1 MKRIISAVIG
11 VLLILE
17 LSVLSMAQPAEE
29 IKESFIYIN
38 PLYEDIVTSEE
49 IQKNVSREEDEYLIN
64 SVGQEYVETYEEA
77 AEILRPQLIQR
88 KQSAVVYFKA
98 PSISKSDVIAI
109 FEKAVEHNGDPEA
122 GDSLKWSHGGYSC
135 SVGKRDYGSYVE
147 VRLTY
152 NVLYYTTAAQE
163 AELTYEVDRVLDSL
177 DIEGKDDYQK
187 VCAIYDYI
195 CDNITYDFD
204 NLHDEEYLLKYTAY
218 AAAINKTAVCQGY
231 ALLFY
236 RLALE
241 EGIDARLIAGTGN
254 NEAHGWNIV
263 KMGDYYYNLDSTWD
277 AVMAEYSYFL
287 LNEKNFTE
295 NGTNHLRYDEYNTVM
310 FHEQYPIGES
320 DYVYDPNDF
329 KEESAKGDLN
339 SDGEID
345 IEDAFMARLIAAKLV
360 VPTEDQKLAGDVDGD
375 GRITASDANYIRRY
389 VVGIISGFPA

>member
-49 IQKNVSREEDEYLIN
+49 IQKNVSREEDEYFIN

-98 PSISKSDVIAI
+98 PSISRSDVIAI

-163 AELTYEVDRVLDSL
+163 AELTDEVDRVLDSL

-254 NEAHGWNIV
+254 KEAHGWNIV

-277 AVMAEYSYFL
+277 AGRAEYSYFL
-287 LNEKNFTE
+287 LNEYNFTD
-295 NGTNHLRYDEYNTVM
+295 GYTDHIRKAEYNTAE
-310 FHEQYPIGES
+310 FHALYPMGES

-329 KEESAKGDLN
+329 KKESAKGDLN